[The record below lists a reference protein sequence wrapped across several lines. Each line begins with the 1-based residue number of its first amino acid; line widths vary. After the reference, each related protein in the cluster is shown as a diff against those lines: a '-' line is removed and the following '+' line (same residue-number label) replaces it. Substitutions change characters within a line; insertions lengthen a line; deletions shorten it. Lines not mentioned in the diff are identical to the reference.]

1 MFTLFVE
8 YHPSKLFISIQTFG
22 KMCSVYNTLIKV
34 SHVFLYI
41 FLLSFSIFFL
51 VFSPFFVLSFFPWRL
66 RAQLYMMSAVR
77 RGNYTWC
84 QDLQQR
90 DVSSSGT
97 AEAKVWGQQQPWF
110 TITSVGGY
118 HCYSYI
124 LAKIANTSAEISGL
138 GLEIYMVNLT

>member
-51 VFSPFFVLSFFPWRL
+51 IFSPFLFFLFSP
-66 RAQLYMMSAVR
+66 
-77 RGNYTWC
+77 
-84 QDLQQR
+84 D
-90 DVSSSGT
+90 D
-97 AEAKVWGQQQPWF
+97 
-110 TITSVGGY
+110 
-118 HCYSYI
+118 
-124 LAKIANTSAEISGL
+124 
-138 GLEIYMVNLT
+138 